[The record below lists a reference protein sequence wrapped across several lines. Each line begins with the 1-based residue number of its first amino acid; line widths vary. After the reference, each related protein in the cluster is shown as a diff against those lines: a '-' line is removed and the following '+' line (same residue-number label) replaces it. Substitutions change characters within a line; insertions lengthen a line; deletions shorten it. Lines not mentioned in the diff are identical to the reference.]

1 VVELLEDE
9 TELLTPLSV
18 LVVDTLV
25 EVADALGML
34 LMLDEVETLCEVDDP
49 LELDMLLE
57 VELED
62 TKDELK
68 D

>member
-1 VVELLEDE
+1 VELLEDE
-9 TELLTPLSV
+9 TELLIPLSV

-68 D
+68 N

>member
-1 VVELLEDE
+1 MVELLEDE

>member
-1 VVELLEDE
+1 MELLEDE
-9 TELLTPLSV
+9 TELLIPLSV

-25 EVADALGML
+25 EVADALGVL

>member
-1 VVELLEDE
+1 VELLEDE
-9 TELLTPLSV
+9 TELLIPLSV

-25 EVADALGML
+25 EVADALGVL

>member
-1 VVELLEDE
+1 MELLEDE

-25 EVADALGML
+25 EVADALGVL